1 MGFLAKERE
10 RRREDDRGE
19 GRGEKRRHS
28 GSRELLAVS
37 AEIITNYDILRFI
50 YDAIYD
56 SRLHSLSLSLSSLA
70 LSLSLKQKNF
80 FAQEAT
86 ARC

>member
-1 MGFLAKERE
+1 MGFVAKERE

-19 GRGEKRRHS
+19 ERGEKRRHS

-56 SRLHSLSLSLSSLA
+56 SRLHSLSLSHYPF